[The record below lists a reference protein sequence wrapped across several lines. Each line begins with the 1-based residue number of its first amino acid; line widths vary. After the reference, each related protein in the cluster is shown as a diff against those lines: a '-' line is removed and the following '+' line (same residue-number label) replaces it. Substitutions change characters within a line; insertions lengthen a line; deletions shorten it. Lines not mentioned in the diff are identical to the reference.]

1 MLGFLVRRCMPPAQ
15 RSLPCLA
22 IFPLALLA
30 ACASASPTADRASNA
45 ARGEARFAPTGAFGA
60 YLAGRFAS
68 AEADTAAAARFFL
81 SALAA
86 DPTNPELLQRS
97 FAAELADGRDALPLA
112 LRILERQPHALMANL
127 VVLAA
132 DVRAGRFDLAEARAR
147 ALPREGAG
155 QLLQPLLLAWARAG
169 RGAWDQ
175 ALAGLRPLAE
185 GPRFRAIYAL
195 HAGLIADLAG
205 LQREAE
211 RWFRAAEAEGSP
223 SLRAAELIARFAS
236 RAGRPGDAA
245 RILASAIAGSEE
257 AALAEARLAR
267 APDRQPVTSAADGM
281 AEALYSLAAP
291 LRQQEASEFALL
303 LLRIALLMRPDF
315 PPAKLLI
322 ADILEADRRFEAA
335 SALLMAVDRASPYA
349 PLARIRLASLLD
361 RQDRTSEALALLDAL
376 AAEEGRPEPLARK
389 GDILRTR
396 SRFREAIEAYD
407 AAIARLGQPERR
419 HWVLYYAR
427 GIAHERAKDW
437 PRAEA
442 DFLRALDLSPEQPY
456 VLNYLGY
463 SWADQ
468 GRELA
473 RARRM
478 LERAVELRPHDGHIV
493 DSLGWVLFRQ
503 GDYLGAVQWLERAA
517 ELLPRDPV
525 INDHLGDAYWA
536 VGRHIE
542 ARFQWQRALALG
554 PEPEEIPK
562 IEAKLRNGVVLPA
575 AAVAAE
581 RTAPAPR
588 EH

>member
-1 MLGFLVRRCMPPAQ
+1 M
-15 RSLPCLA
+15 
-22 IFPLALLA
+22 
-30 ACASASPTADRASNA
+30 
-45 ARGEARFAPTGAFGA
+45 
-60 YLAGRFAS
+60 
-68 AEADTAAAARFFL
+68 
-81 SALAA
+81 
-86 DPTNPELLQRS
+86 
-97 FAAELADGRDALPLA
+97 
-112 LRILERQPHALMANL
+112 
-127 VVLAA
+127 
-132 DVRAGRFDLAEARAR
+132 
-147 ALPREGAG
+147 
-155 QLLQPLLLAWARAG
+155 
-169 RGAWDQ
+169 
-175 ALAGLRPLAE
+175 
-185 GPRFRAIYAL
+185 
-195 HAGLIADLAG
+195 
-205 LQREAE
+205 
-211 RWFRAAEAEGSP
+211 
-223 SLRAAELIARFAS
+223 
-236 RAGRPGDAA
+236 
-245 RILASAIAGSEE
+245 
-257 AALAEARLAR
+257 
-267 APDRQPVTSAADGM
+267 
-281 AEALYSLAAP
+281 
-291 LRQQEASEFALL
+291 

-335 SALLMAVDRASPYA
+335 SARLLAVDRASPYA

-503 GDYLGAVQWLERAA
+503 GDYRGAVQWLERAA

>member
-1 MLGFLVRRCMPPAQ
+1 MPLARLPRRIA
-15 RSLPCLA
+15 LP
-22 IFPLALLA
+22 PLALLA
-30 ACASASPTADRASNA
+30 ACASASPPAGSPATGGS
-45 ARGEARFAPTGAFGA
+45 EARFRPTGAFGA

-68 AEADTAAAARFFL
+68 SEADTEAAARFF
-81 SALAA
+81 SAALAA
-86 DPTNPELLQRS
+86 DPANAELLQRS

-112 LRILERQPHALMANL
+112 ARILERQPQALMPNL
-127 VVLAA
+127 VVLASE
-132 DVRAGRFDLAEARAR
+132 VRAGRFDLAETRAR

-155 QLLQPLLLAWARAG
+155 QLLQPLLLAWAQAG
-169 RGAWDQ
+169 RDAWDQ
-175 ALAGLRPLAE
+175 ALATLRPLAE
-185 GPRFRAIYAL
+185 GPRFRAVYAL

-205 LQREAE
+205 RPREAE
-211 RWFRAAEAEGSP
+211 RFFRAAEAEGSP
-223 SLRAAELIARFAS
+223 SLRTAELIAGFAS
-236 RAGRPGDAA
+236 REGRTADAA
-245 RILASAIAGSEE
+245 RILASALAGNEE

-267 APDRQPVTSAADGM
+267 APNRRAVASAADGM
-281 AEALYSLAAP
+281 AEALYSLASP
-291 LRQQEASEFALL
+291 LRQQEASDFALL
-303 LLRIALLMRPDF
+303 LLRVALLLRPDF

-322 ADILEADRRFEAA
+322 ADILEAERRFEAA
-335 SALLMAVDRASPYA
+335 AGLLRAVDREGPYG
-349 PLARIRLASLLD
+349 PLARIRLAVVLDRLDRTAEALSLLD
-361 RQDRTSEALALLDAL
+361 TLG
-376 AAEEGRPEPLARK
+376 AEEGRPEPFARK
-389 GDILRTR
+389 GDILRRR
-396 SRFREAIEAYD
+396 SRFREAVEAYD
-407 AAIARLGQPERR
+407 AAIARLGPPERR

-442 DFLRALDLSPEQPY
+442 DFLRALELSPDQPY

-493 DSLGWVLFRQ
+493 NSLGWVLFRQ
-503 GDYLGAVQWLERAA
+503 GDYRGAVRWLERAV

-525 INDHLGDAYWA
+525 INDHLGDAYWS
-536 VGRHIE
+536 VGRHVE

-562 IEAKLRNGVVLPA
+562 IEAKLRDGLKLPP

-581 RTAPAPR
+581 SAAPTPR
-588 EH
+588 

>member
-1 MLGFLVRRCMPPAQ
+1 MAGFFVRQYMPLAQ
-15 RSLPCLA
+15 RSLQRLA
-22 IFPLALLA
+22 FLPLALLA
-30 ACASASPTADRASNA
+30 ACASASSPADRAFA
-45 ARGEARFAPTGAFGA
+45 AAAQEARFRPTGAFGA
-60 YLAGRFAS
+60 YLAGRFAT
-68 AEADTAAAARFFL
+68 AESDTEAAARFFA

-97 FAAELADGRDALPLA
+97 FAAELANGRDALLLA

-147 ALPREGAG
+147 ALPRAGAG
-155 QLLQPLLLAWARAG
+155 QLLQPLLLAWAQAG
-169 RGAWDQ
+169 RSAWDQ
-175 ALAGLRPLAE
+175 ALAGLRPLSQ
-185 GPRFRAIYAL
+185 GPRFRAVYAL
-195 HAGLIADLAG
+195 HAGLIADLAD
-205 LQREAE
+205 LPREAE
-211 RWFRAAEAEGSP
+211 RWFRAAEAEGLP
-223 SLRAAELIARFAS
+223 SLRAAELIAHFAI
-236 RAGRPGDAA
+236 RTGRPGDAA

-267 APDRQPVTSAADGM
+267 APDRRPVASAADGM

-291 LRQQEASEFALL
+291 LRQQEASEFTLL
-303 LLRIALLMRPDF
+303 LLRIALLIRPDF

-335 SALLMAVDRASPYA
+335 SALLKAVDHASPYA
-349 PLARIRLASLLD
+349 PLARIRLAGVLD
-361 RQDRTSEALALLDAL
+361 RLDRTTEALALLDAL

-389 GDILRTR
+389 GDILRKR
-396 SRFREAIEAYD
+396 SRFSEAIEAYD

-419 HWVLYYAR
+419 HWVLFYAR

-478 LERAVELRPHDGHIV
+478 LERAVELRPYDGHIV

-503 GDYLGAVQWLERAA
+503 GDYAGAVRWLERAV

-525 INDHLGDAYWA
+525 INDHLGDAYWV
-536 VGRHIE
+536 VGRHLE

-554 PEPEEIPK
+554 PEPEEISK
-562 IEAKLRNGVVLPA
+562 IEAKLRHGLMLPP

-581 RTAPAPR
+581 RAAPAPR
-588 EH
+588 